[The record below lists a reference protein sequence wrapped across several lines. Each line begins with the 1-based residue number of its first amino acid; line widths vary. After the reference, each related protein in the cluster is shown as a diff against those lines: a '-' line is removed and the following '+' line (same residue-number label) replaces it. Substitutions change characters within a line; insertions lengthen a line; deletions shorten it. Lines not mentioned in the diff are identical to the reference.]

1 MSRKNVVI
9 TFDSARF
16 CVVVNGQLIA
26 DEPSVIIR
34 KKSESPVAIAVGKDA
49 YEMKKSLSPNQM
61 EVSPFRQGK
70 ILDDVSAK
78 LFIKYL
84 LKSKLKI
91 STFSNLFIL
100 VPTGISE
107 DDENNVERVFLSC
120 GYSNVNLIKRADIL
134 TKIIALNN
142 KNAMIYIDEDTTELI
157 VSDSQSGFSSY
168 AIDLATSALSENLRD
183 YFLRTNKLKLTVEE
197 SQILAKEHCSLSLY
211 DNTKI
216 IAKGVDAI
224 TDSEKSVILYARDLF
239 YITSAIYRKITD
251 LLKAVLLDLPDE
263 IASQII
269 ESGIILLGNGS
280 LIMGIQEFIYKE
292 TTIGCIQ
299 EKPYQ
304 YMMESFAS
312 LYFNDNPIE

>member
-107 DDENNVERVFLSC
+107 EDENNVERVFLSC

-168 AIDLATSALSENLRD
+168 AID
-183 YFLRTNKLKLTVEE
+183 
-197 SQILAKEHCSLSLY
+197 
-211 DNTKI
+211 
-216 IAKGVDAI
+216 
-224 TDSEKSVILYARDLF
+224 
-239 YITSAIYRKITD
+239 
-251 LLKAVLLDLPDE
+251 
-263 IASQII
+263 
-269 ESGIILLGNGS
+269 
-280 LIMGIQEFIYKE
+280 
-292 TTIGCIQ
+292 
-299 EKPYQ
+299 
-304 YMMESFAS
+304 
-312 LYFNDNPIE
+312 